1 MKFIPVCAAFI
12 VTASA
17 SSFSFADTTP
27 SYFDGFHL
35 GAGIETQDLSVHSAP
50 AGLAGPIK
58 ANSDGVNAH
67 LAASWDKAIDA
78 KWVVGV
84 EASTDFGGARN
95 LSTAG
100 TNGVMAV
107 KPGAA
112 WALSARGGYLVT
124 PDLLAYLRA
133 GYEQQDLKRTIAFT
147 DTTTSQSDKASG
159 GALLGVGLEKSISDR
174 FGVRAEYDRD
184 DLTHGV
190 SENNLVLSL
199 HYKL

>member
-17 SSFSFADTTP
+17 SSFSLADTMP

-50 AGLAGPIK
+50 VGLAGPIK

-67 LAASWDKAIDA
+67 LAASWDKAIDTR
-78 KWVVGV
+78 WVVGA
-84 EASTDFGGARN
+84 EASTDFGGARS
-95 LSTAG
+95 LSASG
-100 TNGVMAV
+100 ANGVMNV
-107 KPGAA
+107 QPGAA

-124 PDLLAYLRA
+124 PSLLTYLRA
-133 GYEQQDLKRTIAFT
+133 GYEQQDLKRTIDFT
-147 DTTTSQSDKASG
+147 SNTTSQSDKASG
-159 GALLGVGLEKSISDR
+159 GALLGVGLEKAISDR